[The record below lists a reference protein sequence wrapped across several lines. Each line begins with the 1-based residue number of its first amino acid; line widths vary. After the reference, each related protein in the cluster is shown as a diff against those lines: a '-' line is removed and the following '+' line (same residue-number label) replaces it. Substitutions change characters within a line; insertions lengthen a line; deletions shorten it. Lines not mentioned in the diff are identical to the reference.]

1 MALMGASL
9 GMLGTARCQYHL
21 RQTFLT
27 LNVIPVTRPEV
38 MLGIADQRLDAD
50 LRLVDEKSREMVARL
65 VMSLKVLIEKVRS

>member
-1 MALMGASL
+1 MGASL

-50 LRLVDEKSREMVARL
+50 LRLVDEKSR
-65 VMSLKVLIEKVRS
+65 